1 MGHVIP
7 NALCFICCLKAA
19 VFKAFKIREILEY
32 LKLDPVPAKVYDLKK
47 LEGSKDSFRIRIGK
61 MRILYTIIWKDK
73 VILVSR
79 IEKRGTVY
87 D

>member
-1 MGHVIP
+1 M
-7 NALCFICCLKAA
+7 FIVELSRRASKELDSLEDERL
-19 VFKAFKIREILEY
+19 REILEH
-32 LKLDPVPAKVYDLKK
+32 LKLDPVPAKFYDVRK
-47 LEGSKDSFRIRIGK
+47 LEGSKNSFRIRIGK
-61 MRILYTIIWKDK
+61 IRILYTIIWKDK

>member
-1 MGHVIP
+1 MFAVELSRRAKKELDSI
-7 NALCFICCLKAA
+7 NDTRVEDVLK
-19 VFKAFKIREILEY
+19 Y
-32 LKLDPVPAKVYDLKK
+32 LVLDPVPAKNYDVRK
-47 LEGSKDSFRIRIGK
+47 LEGQKDTFRIRIGK
-61 MRILYTIIWKDK
+61 IRIMYTIIWKDK